1 MPAMRINKEES
12 SMGYIFFG
20 IFCVKTEGILN
31 ETETNKPK
39 LQNNKMLSERAIRRR
54 SCDINCECEGIVRN
68 DIFPDTFRTNTL
80 TFLL

>member
-12 SMGYIFFG
+12 SMGYIFLEF
-20 IFCVKTEGILN
+20 FASKTEGILN
-31 ETETNKPK
+31 ETETNKPR
-39 LQNNKMLSERAIRRR
+39 LQNKRMLRRAIRRR
-54 SCDINCECEGIVRN
+54 SCDINCGCEGIVRN